1 MASSAVN
8 FYSDDGEGCQAT
20 APTNQNIT
28 KLTAIFRAI
37 TEQMSSPRLIP
48 NGTT

>member
-1 MASSAVN
+1 MASSAAN
-8 FYSDDGEGCQAT
+8 FYSDDGQGCEAT

-37 TEQMSSPRLIP
+37 VDNLSTPRLIP
-48 NGTT
+48 AGTT